1 MIYNLFFSLF
11 FFTRKGPQKRVKE
24 NMLQTTR
31 TNKQNKVLK
40 RLRPVSWRRNKVRAP
55 QNWASHPIC
64 NLLAP
69 LPTWAKER
77 LNFAAKNFISFTDEM
92 QSQKGRAPSWQQR
105 MTSWLSPSM
114 VTSRTPA
121 LAQNIQA
128 SWIARHSA
136 EKKTRHYSSCQTIPP
151 PYLSYISNHTTN
163 GCSCPF
169 NCSIAVN
176 FWTVNRR
183 RIPASFT
190 LNRRRITTW
199 AWIRQDL

>member
-1 MIYNLFFSLF
+1 MIHNLFFSLF

-136 EKKTRHYSSCQTIPP
+136 EKKRRD
-151 PYLSYISNHTTN
+151 TT
-163 GCSCPF
+163 PLAKQF
-169 NCSIAVN
+169 HH
-176 FWTVNRR
+176 
-183 RIPASFT
+183 
-190 LNRRRITTW
+190 LTW
-199 AWIRQDL
+199 AISLITQQTAAAAPLTAASQLIFELLIGGGYQQASHWTADE